1 MIRLNEQQVRNL
13 KIGDKV
19 AYKEKN
25 GDLSVFLY
33 KAKVIGKY
41 SNFVLLSCAATKN
54 PLLDYEDAERYFTTT
69 YSYKDCCE
77 YSGYS
82 LYDFNSA
89 SDEFYDYNM

>member
-33 KAKVIGKY
+33 KAKIRI
-41 SNFVLLSCAATKN
+41 LRL
-54 PLLDYEDAERYFTTT
+54 
-69 YSYKDCCE
+69 
-77 YSGYS
+77 
-82 LYDFNSA
+82 
-89 SDEFYDYNM
+89 